1 MPQDKRPLGLNNP
14 ARRAARLNYKAKKAM
29 AKAEKFMSLA
39 NNQSSN
45 NSKPATKID
54 KKFFDVDAYK
64 MGIKEKAKENRSGM
78 IDAKRMSDYNSLI
91 NDMKFEFK
99 KK

>member
-54 KKFFDVDAYK
+54 KKLFDTYK

-78 IDAKRMSDYNSLI
+78 VDAKKMSDYNSLI

-99 KK
+99 KNK